1 MADFNFE
8 EEFSGGD
15 ENSYHSKI
23 GQNSDAAF
31 LFVLITF

>member
-8 EEFSGGD
+8 EEFQGGD
-15 ENSYHSKI
+15 EGSFHSKV